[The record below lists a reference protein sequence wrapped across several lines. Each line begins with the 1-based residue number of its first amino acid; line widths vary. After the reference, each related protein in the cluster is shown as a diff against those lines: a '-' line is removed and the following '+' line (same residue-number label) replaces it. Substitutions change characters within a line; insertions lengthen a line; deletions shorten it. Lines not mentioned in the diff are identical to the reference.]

1 MMGVMSAKHPRPPYA
16 QHRLWLVLMLLVLL
30 SGCGLSTRTIEP
42 PVVRISG
49 LELLAGDRVRLDLM
63 LTNLNPAPLNPK
75 RVVLRLNLNGQDWV
89 MAEQSINW
97 QVSPSA
103 RETVSI
109 TVPHQDLQVLVWLQ
123 EVSDNQRASVRW
135 SLALDLV
142 VDKDQT
148 IETKDSGFLYR
159 VPGQP
164 RRFR

>member
-1 MMGVMSAKHPRPPYA
+1 MGVMSAKHPRPVHS
-16 QHRLWLVLMLLVLL
+16 QHRLWLVLVILVSL

-42 PVVRISG
+42 PVVHISG
-49 LELLAGDRVRLDLM
+49 LELLSGDRVRLDLM
-63 LTNLNPAPLNPK
+63 LTNLNPAPLNP
-75 RVVLRLNLNGQDWV
+75 RHVVLRLNLNDQDWV
-89 MAEQSINW
+89 MAEQSTNW
-97 QVSPSA
+97 QVSPNA

-109 TVPHQDLQVLVWLQ
+109 TVPHQDPQVLVWLQ
-123 EVSDNQRASVRW
+123 EVSDNQRASVSW

-142 VDKDQT
+142 VGEDKT